1 MPLLTWSNKYSVGIH
16 AMDTQHTQLFDMI
29 NDLHAAMM
37 QGKAQSV
44 TGPLLRKLADYT
56 KRHFSA
62 EEVLMASKSY
72 PELSRHKAEHV
83 ALNKQVAEFLVRF
96 EKGENTVSLHL
107 LNFLRDWLTNHI
119 QKEDQKYGAFLTK
132 LGVK

>member
-1 MPLLTWSNKYSVGIH
+1 MALLTWNSKYSVGVQ
-16 AMDTQHTQLFDMI
+16 AMDSQHTQLFDMV

-56 KRHFSA
+56 QRHFTA
-62 EEVLMASKSY
+62 EEALMASKSY
-72 PELSRHKAEHV
+72 PELTKHKAEHV
-83 ALNKQVAEFLVRF
+83 ALTKQVSDFVGRF
-96 EKGENTVSLHL
+96 EKGENTLSLHL
-107 LNFLRDWLTNHI
+107 MNFLRDWLMNHI
-119 QKEDQKYGAFLTK
+119 QKEDQKYGVFLNK